1 MAEKLTPEQVD
12 ECKEIFDLFDADE
25 DGKSPSPSYSD
36 PPRAPSIAPSPQLTC
51 ACFFVALPVAVGMQV
66 ASPRAS
72 S

>member
-36 PPRAPSIAPSPQLTC
+36 PPRARLAPSLN
-51 ACFFVALPVAVGMQV
+51 
-66 ASPRAS
+66 
-72 S
+72 